1 MLRKIGLKNFKCWQA
16 LDIDLAPITLFFGSN
31 SSGKTAILQS
41 LLMLKQTAR
50 GFDPDQHINFG
61 GSDRDYVDLGSYQKL
76 VLGHQID
83 TNIGLTLQWDPASGI
98 DWQTH
103 VEGIARPVLRRRI
116 GSSMFIEYAINWRL
130 LDNIRIENLSYRAL
144 PSGTGAENVRV
155 EIIERGM
162 YAATIRKDVD
172 DTYPFEQE
180 EPVGTPESCYIL
192 PTEIVT
198 DYPIDVRRFA
208 SFYAREF
215 EELMDLVL
223 YLGPVRQRP
232 ERHYLW
238 TGNEPNLIEPSGS
251 NTIEMLISSARS
263 DCALLAAVQEKLKL
277 LALVDSFDVK
287 SIDQNERR
295 YEATATIGG
304 VESSL
309 ADAGFGVSQ
318 ALPVITMLLSA
329 PEGSIVLLEQP
340 ELHLHPNAQ
349 SALADLLLYAAEQR
363 GLQLI
368 VESHS
373 EHILRRLQ
381 RRVAEDNPVFAN
393 PENIKMYFCQT
404 GEAGSSISE
413 VEIDRF
419 GQIANWPD
427 NFLGDISGDL
437 HEMLRAALERRGK
450 ELEHVGHRG

>member
-1 MLRKIGLKNFKCWQA
+1 MLRKIALKNFKCWQA

-50 GFDPDQHINFG
+50 GFDPKQHINFG
-61 GSDRDYVDLGSYQKL
+61 DDRDYMKLGSYQDL
-76 VLGHQID
+76 VFEHDLSNCVGIRLKWD
-83 TNIGLTLQWDPASGI
+83 TSTTIYFGSLNFEINERRLRSIGYEVIWGI
-98 DWQTH
+98 DERIYIKEMAYEVESVEASTDYVKIWQ
-103 VEGIARPVLRRRI
+103 
-116 GSSMFIEYAINWRL
+116 
-130 LDNIRIENLSYRAL
+130 DKENQYRMTT
-144 PSGTGAENVRV
+144 SFAENDDDY
-155 EIIERGM
+155 ETIEPP
-162 YAATIRKDVD
+162 K
-172 DTYPFEQE
+172 
-180 EPVGTPESCYIL
+180 SCYIVPWTAKYGSQEGDRISIL
-192 PTEIVT
+192 NLN
-198 DYPIDVRRFA
+198 
-208 SFYAREF
+208 SEF
-215 EELMDLVL
+215 ERNIEKIIYM
-223 YLGPVRQRP
+223 GPLRARP
-232 ERHYLW
+232 ERFYLW
-238 TGNEPNLIEPSGS
+238 TGGRPAIIEPDGA
-251 NTIEMLISSARS
+251 NTIQSLIASHR
-263 DCALLAAVQEKLKL
+263 DDGLLLTNVAKCLQDMN
-277 LALVDSFDVK
+277 LVDRFQVK
-287 SIDQNERR
+287 STDQNYRL

-329 PEGSIVLLEQP
+329 PAGSIVLLEQP

-381 RRVAEDNPVFAN
+381 RRVAEDNPEFAN

-404 GEAGSSISE
+404 GEAGSSIDE

-419 GQIANWPD
+419 GQIANWPE
-427 NFLGDISGDL
+427 NFLGDISEDIHSMSKAAFERL
-437 HEMLRAALERRGK
+437 HRESVRA
-450 ELEHVGHRG
+450 